1 MSVVVEDGTGL
12 ETANSYISLADAD
25 TYHSDRGNATWAAA
39 ASDAIRNA
47 ALIKA
52 AQWLDGQY
60 RSRWAG
66 FRKTDDQA
74 LDWPRYDAYDSD
86 GYYLAS
92 DAVPVRITYAQAEA
106 ALAIVDGIEL
116 SPSLDRGG
124 RVRREK
130 VGPIETEY
138 FDGAP
143 ARTVLS
149 AVSDLVKGYVSG
161 PGLRISL

>member
-52 AQWLDGQY
+52 TQWLDGQY
-60 RSRWAG
+60 RSRWVG

-86 GYYLAS
+86 GYYLDS
-92 DAVPVRITYAQAEA
+92 DSIPTRITYAQAEA

-116 SPSLDRGG
+116 SPSLKRGG
-124 RVRREK
+124 RIKRK
-130 VGPIETEY
+130 KTGPLETEY

-143 ARTVLS
+143 SRTVLTV
-149 AVSDLVKGYVSG
+149 VSDLVKGYVSG
-161 PGLRISL
+161 PGLRITL